1 MIRGARLSRAMA
13 RALASSGL
21 PASID
26 PYRQKM
32 LKPIVRVVKDPLRCR
47 CPECL
52 QLDLL
57 HPGEGYQLALF
68 PYVIQRGPS
77 A

>member
-1 MIRGARLSRAMA
+1 VSPFH
-13 RALASSGL
+13 RALLAALGDPL
-21 PASID
+21 PTRPEPTRTA
-26 PYRQKM
+26 
-32 LKPIVRVVKDPLRCR
+32 IVQRADRFELLRCR

-52 QLDLL
+52 ALDAL

-68 PYVIQRGPS
+68 PYRPAPLVRLDRK